1 MSLTLEIQDV
11 RWKKLR
17 GLQLRLKRA
26 VTAALLEA
34 GGDATTGLTLLLT
47 TDARVKALNRD
58 FRGKDAPTNVLSFP
72 ADTAGYLGDIAI
84 AYGVTAKEARTSG
97 KALSDHAV
105 HLAVH
110 GVLHLLGYDH
120 TTARKAGVM
129 EPMEARILKTQNLVD
144 PYEFCQAPPRQTPP
158 HKTRPRKAK

>member
-26 VTAALLEA
+26 VAAALLEA
-34 GGDATTGLTLLLT
+34 GADGSTDLTLLLT
-47 TDARVKALNRD
+47 TDARVSALNHD

-72 ADTAGYLGDIAI
+72 SATAGYLGDIAI

-97 KALSDHAV
+97 KALGDHAV
-105 HLAVH
+105 HLTVH

-120 TTARKAGVM
+120 TSSHKAGVM
-129 EPMEARILKTQNLVD
+129 EPMEVRILKTLKLAD
-144 PYEFCQAPPRQTPP
+144 PYQPAPPR
-158 HKTRPRKAK
+158 KTRPRKAK